1 MLVHLTIDQDACIG
15 SAECVAVDPDA
26 VELDESGTAYVR
38 IPELE
43 EERAKEICDACPIG
57 AFSIDKQ

>member
-1 MLVHLTIDQDACIG
+1 MLVHLTVDQDACIG

-26 VELDESGTAYVR
+26 VELDESGTAHVR
-38 IPELE
+38 VPELE

-57 AFSIDKQ
+57 AFSIDQK

>member
-1 MLVHLTIDQDACIG
+1 MLVHLTVDQDACIG

-26 VELDESGTAYVR
+26 VELDESGTAVVL
-38 IPELE
+38 IAELE

-57 AFSIDKQ
+57 AFSIAPL